1 LSPRTRESACGARS
15 IKRVNRMKTFEYEI
29 IRHSP
34 EQFAELAYFCSEQGE
49 CTSTRV
55 FADQVKILDSI
66 LNERGRQ
73 GWELV
78 QVVFAKGGCLAF
90 WKRETE
96 A

>member
-1 LSPRTRESACGARS
+1 
-15 IKRVNRMKTFEYEI
+15 MKTFEYEI
-29 IRHSP
+29 TRHAP
-34 EQFAELAYFCSEQGE
+34 EQFTELAYFCSEQGE
-49 CTSTRV
+49 CTSARV

-78 QVVFAKGGCLAF
+78 QLVLAKGGCLAF